1 MACRESNDSLL
12 PILMTFLNSPDWQL
26 RADFFSSASCLRHFT
41 GAAGVEAYLLP
52 CLLQVPVL
60 AWACRFSV
68 W

>member
-1 MACRESNDSLL
+1 
-12 PILMTFLNSPDWQL
+12 MTFLNSPDWQL